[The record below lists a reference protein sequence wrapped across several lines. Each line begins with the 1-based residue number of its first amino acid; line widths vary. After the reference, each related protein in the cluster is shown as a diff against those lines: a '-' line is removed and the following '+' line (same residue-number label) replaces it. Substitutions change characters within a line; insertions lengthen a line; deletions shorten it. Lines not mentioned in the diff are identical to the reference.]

1 MTDYETEMESQTEQ
15 MDGCQGEEWDGEG
28 WIGSLELVDADY
40 LEWINNEVLREL
52 CSVSCDKL

>member
-1 MTDYETEMESQTEQ
+1 MESQTEQ

-52 CSVSCDKL
+52 CSVSCDKP